1 MDSIIE
7 ISYWSCEDE
16 EIVFSGD
23 LASAKAFFFEA
34 IAEQVQATE
43 EMLATS
49 TCEDDSLFGYQQT
62 AINNRKFISTWDGRN
77 IILLGYETCQA
88 NCPYP
93 AEMIISSPKFNL

>member
-1 MDSIIE
+1 MDSIIQ
-7 ISYWSCEDE
+7 ISYWSCEDD

-23 LASAKAFFFEA
+23 LAAAKAFFFEA
-34 IAEQVQATE
+34 IAEQIQSTE
-43 EMLATS
+43 EILATS

-62 AINNRKFISTWDGRN
+62 AINGRN

-93 AEMIISSPKFNL
+93 AEMIISSPDFNV